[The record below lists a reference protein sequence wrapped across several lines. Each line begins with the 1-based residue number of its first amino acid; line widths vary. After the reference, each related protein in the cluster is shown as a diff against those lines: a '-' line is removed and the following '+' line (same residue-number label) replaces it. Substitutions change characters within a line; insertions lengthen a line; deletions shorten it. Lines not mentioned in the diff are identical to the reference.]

1 LPILAGQAIR
11 IVARA
16 IIPVSYNCAALPPN
30 SDWALTSGAFD
41 RLLAILDEDRDA
53 AAVAYGQLR
62 QRVVGL
68 HRWWGAVDP
77 DGLADLTLDR
87 AARKLDEG
95 APVQRGDFSAYVRG
109 VARMVFFE
117 AARQPRPVG
126 LDREPLEES
135 AEAEHAP
142 LDCLDECLG
151 TLDAR
156 ERRLVLRYYDGR
168 DQIAERRRLAS
179 EMGISPTALRLRTH
193 RLRTRLEECVS
204 SCLKRK

>member
-1 LPILAGQAIR
+1 M
-11 IVARA
+11 
-16 IIPVSYNCAALPPN
+16 SPN
-30 SDWALTSGAFD
+30 PEWALTSGAFD

-68 HRWWGAVDP
+68 LRWWGATDP

-95 APVQRGDFSAYVRG
+95 ASVARGDFGAYVRG

-126 LDREPLEES
+126 LVGEPLVES
-135 AEAEHAP
+135 AAAEQAP
-142 LDCLDECLG
+142 LDCLDDCLAM
-151 TLDAR
+151 LDAGD
-156 ERRLVLRYYDGR
+156 RRLVLRYYDGR
-168 DQIAERRRLAS
+168 DHSTERRQLARD
-179 EMGISPTALRLRTH
+179 MGITPTALRLRTH
-193 RLRTRLEECVS
+193 RLRIRLEGCVS